1 MSETPPIL
9 WEPSA
14 ELVENARLTEYRRW
28 LAAER
33 GVELGPPTVFAMGEI
48 AERYQHAMVDLQRR
62 APAAFA
68 RVDGKEWRRL
78 RRILEDARPGDVAD
92 ADERT

>member
-1 MSETPPIL
+1 
-9 WEPSA
+9 
-14 ELVENARLTEYRRW
+14 
-28 LAAER
+28 
-33 GVELGPPTVFAMGEI
+33 MGEI